1 VPRKAAVPQGG
12 RYSLGKGGSMP
23 LLVAFVVL
31 LAVAVAGVVFFM
43 LSGGF

>member
-1 VPRKAAVPQGG
+1 MG
-12 RYSLGKGGSMP
+12 